1 MKVTVVGGGMMGLC
15 TAMLLAGD
23 GHSVL
28 VLERDPAPPPDP
40 LEAWSSWERKGVN
53 QFRLAHFFLSRFR
66 TVADAELPRLTA
78 ALAAAG
84 ACSFNVVHNIPE
96 AMKGGARPDDD
107 RFDTLTGR
115 RATVEAVTS
124 RTCEDTPN
132 VTVRRGAAV
141 TGLLTG
147 APARRGVPHVTG
159 IELEGGER
167 VISDLVIDATGRRSP
182 LPRWLEAI
190 GAAPPAEELD
200 DSGFTYFG
208 RHFRSPDGKLPFIVG
223 PLRQDYGCLSCLTLP
238 ADNGTWSVT
247 LVASSRDSALR
258 GVLEPANFESVVK
271 LLPLA
276 AHWLDGEPI
285 DRAVSFMGKIEDR
298 IRDYAPGGEP
308 VVTGVAA
315 VADSWACTNPSLG
328 RGASLGMLHVVA
340 LRDLLRRTA
349 ADDPGRLA
357 TEWAEATRT
366 AVEPWFRSTVN
377 YDRHRLAEMQAGI
390 DDRPYVADDTE
401 WNLTKG
407 IETAPM
413 GDGDILRANLEV
425 AMALRTPAEVF
436 ADELLVKRLN
446 ERSAGDTPPLGPP
459 RSDVLAALAC

>member
-1 MKVTVVGGGMMGLC
+1 MKVTIVGGGMMGLC

-23 GHSVL
+23 SHSVL

-53 QFRLAHFFLSRFR
+53 QFRLAHYFLSRFR
-66 TVADAELPRLTA
+66 TVASAELPRLTA
-78 ALAAAG
+78 ALGAAG
-84 ACSFNVVHNIPE
+84 ACQYNVVHNIPDE
-96 AMKGGARPDDD
+96 MKGGARPDDD

-124 RTCEDTPN
+124 RICEETPN
-132 VTVRRGAAV
+132 VTVRRGVAV

-147 APARRGVPHVTG
+147 VPARKGVPHVTG
-159 IELEGGER
+159 VELEGGER
-167 VISDLVIDATGRRSP
+167 ITSDLVIDATGRRSP
-182 LPRWLEAI
+182 LPRWLEAV
-190 GAAPPAEELD
+190 GAAPPSEELD

-208 RHFRSPDGKLPFIVG
+208 RHFRSPDGTLPFMVG

-247 LVASSRDSALR
+247 IVASSRDSTMR
-258 GVLEPANFESVVK
+258 GVLDPQKFESVVK

-328 RGASLGMLHVVA
+328 RGASLGLLHAVA
-340 LRDLLRRTA
+340 LRDLLRRTEE
-349 ADDPGRLA
+349 DDPAQLA
-357 TEWAEATRT
+357 TEWADATS
-366 AVEPWFRSTVN
+366 ASVEPWFRSTVN

-390 DDRPYVADDTE
+390 EGRPYAADDTE
-401 WNLTKG
+401 WNLIKG
-407 IETAPM
+407 VETGAL
-413 GDGDILRANLEV
+413 GDGDVLRANLEV
-425 AMALRTPAEVF
+425 AMVLRTPAEVF
-436 ADELLVKRLN
+436 ADERLVKRLN
-446 ERSAGDTPPLGPP
+446 ERPAGEAPRIGPD
-459 RSDVLAALAC
+459 RSDVLAALAG